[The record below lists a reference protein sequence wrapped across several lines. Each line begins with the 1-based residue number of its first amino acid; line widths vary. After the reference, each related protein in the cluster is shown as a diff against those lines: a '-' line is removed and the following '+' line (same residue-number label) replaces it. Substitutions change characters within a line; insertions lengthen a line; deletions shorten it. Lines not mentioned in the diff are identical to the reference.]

1 MDRASKA
8 AFASV
13 FVGALVLALKFV
25 AYWLTG
31 SIALYSD
38 ALESIINV
46 VAAGAAF
53 IALRVS
59 AQPADAII
67 PTATPRPSIFPR
79 CSKVCSW
86 SWPPLP
92 MPRTRQS
99 PTSPP
104 QRSAGSHGKPVTRL
118 EARRLRKMLPARK
131 AIQKPR

>member
-8 AFASV
+8 ALASV
-13 FVGALVLALKFV
+13 FVGALVLALKFA

-59 AQPADAII
+59 ARPADSNHPYGHHKAEYFS
-67 PTATPRPSIFPR
+67 AVFEGVLVVVAAFSIFH
-79 CSKVCSW
+79 
-86 SWPPLP
+86 
-92 MPRTRQS
+92 
-99 PTSPP
+99 
-104 QRSAGSHGKPVTRL
+104 SAFLGLLAPKSLNAPIVGL
-118 EARRLRKMLPARK
+118 
-131 AIQKPR
+131 AINAG